1 MHGVLSKFHPFLKL
15 NPSTYYWILSLE
27 TKQITLFPLLFSNF
41 VGTLGF
47 SIVLPF
53 LVFLVVDFGGN
64 SIIYGILSSVYPAF
78 QLIGAPI
85 LGRWSDSFGRKKVL
99 LISTAGTLIGWIIFL
114 LALYVPKIAL
124 IDINTAFIGAF
135 TLSLPLV
142 VLFIARAIDGI
153 TGGNVSVAN
162 AYIADLSDEK
172 TRSKNFGKMAISS
185 NLGFIVG
192 PALAGILGGTIYG
205 NTLPVIVAIF
215 VSFVAFIAIWV
226 FLKESKIGTRVI
238 QPIQKNSVQRAYSY
252 ECKDCFKPPNPDK
265 LKFKDI
271 FKLKNIPILMILN
284 FFIFLGF
291 NIFYTSFP
299 IHAVS
304 SLKWTITEMGIFYAV
319 LSGLMI
325 LVQGPI
331 LRKASQILSEG
342 NLIIIGSLILGVN
355 FVLFYSNNIIL
366 IYVAAILF
374 AVGNGLMWPS
384 FMSILSKFAGKLHQ
398 GAVQGVASSI
408 GSLASIIGL
417 IIGGFLYNSIGSPTF
432 LIAASI
438 IFVVFALSFKI
449 LKIQRTF
456 KPNQDHDL

>member
-1 MHGVLSKFHPFLKL
+1 M
-15 NPSTYYWILSLE
+15 E

-64 SIIYGILSSVYPAF
+64 SIIYGILSSIYPAF

-85 LGRWSDSFGRKKVL
+85 LGRWSDTFGRKKVL

-114 LALYVPKIAL
+114 FALYLPKFDL
-124 IDINTAFIGAF
+124 IDINTALFGAF

-142 VLFIARAIDGI
+142 VLFVARAIDGI
-153 TGGNVSVAN
+153 TGGNISVAN
-162 AYIADLSDEK
+162 AYIADLSDDK

-205 NTLPVIVAIF
+205 NILPVLVVIL
-215 VSFVAFIAIWV
+215 VSFVAFVAIGV
-226 FLKESKIGTRVI
+226 MLKESNKVAKEVL
-238 QPIQKNSVQRAYSY
+238 PIQKNSIQRVFSF
-252 ECKDCFKPPNPDK
+252 ECKYCFNPPNPDK

-271 FKLKNIPILMILN
+271 FKLKYIPVLMVLN

-304 SLKWTITEMGIFYAV
+304 SLKWTITEMGIFYAI

-331 LRKASQILSEG
+331 LRKASQKFSEG
-342 NLIIIGSLILGVN
+342 NLIIIGSFILGVN
-355 FVLFYSNNIIL
+355 FVLFFSSNIIL

-384 FMSILSKFAGKLHQ
+384 FMSVLSRFAGKVHQ

-417 IIGGFLYNSIGSPTF
+417 IIGGFLYNSIGSTTF
-432 LIAASI
+432 LIAAVI

-449 LKIQRTF
+449 LKIQNTF
-456 KPNQDHDL
+456 KAN